1 MVRQIIVIL
10 GDQLSPDNP
19 ALRSAD
25 PSQDIVFMAEV
36 GGEAT
41 YVRHHP
47 QKIALI
53 LSAMRHFA
61 QELRENGWTV
71 HYTTLDDPEN
81 HQTLGAEIIK
91 IAAQHKC
98 TKITLTEPSEWRVID
113 DMTALPLDVTMLP
126 DDRFFASHG
135 VFETWAEGRK
145 ALRMEYFYREM
156 RKSTGY
162 LMEDGKPTGGQWN
175 YDHDNRKAAPKDVT
189 HPGPIPFTPDQI
201 TRDVIAVVQARFDN
215 HFGTLQHFE
224 YAVTRADA
232 LHALD
237 HFIAHALPRF
247 GDYQDACC
255 AIIDT
260 SITLSYPPTSILAC
274 FPRKRSVTPP
284 NKRSKTV
291 MPRSMR
297 LRGSSAKSWAGAN
310 LCEGFIS

>member
-19 ALRSAD
+19 ALQASD

-41 YVRHHP
+41 YVHHHP
-47 QKIALI
+47 QKITLI

-61 QELRENGWTV
+61 KDLRENGWTV

-81 HQTLGAEIIK
+81 QQTLGAEIIK
-91 IAAQHKC
+91 IAAQHNC
-98 TKITLTEPSEWRVID
+98 TKIIMVEPTEWRVID
-113 DMTALPLDVTMLP
+113 DMTALPLDVTLLP

-162 LMEDGKPTGGQWN
+162 LMENGKPTGGQWN

-201 TRDVIAVVQARFDN
+201 TRDVIALVQARFDN

-232 LHALD
+232 LLALD
-237 HFIAHALPRF
+237 HFKSHALPRF
-247 GDYQDACC
+247 GDYQDA
-255 AIIDT
+255 
-260 SITLSYPPTSILAC
+260 
-274 FPRKRSVTPP
+274 
-284 NKRSKTV
+284 
-291 MPRSMR
+291 M
-297 LRGSSAKSWAGAN
+297 LR
-310 LCEGFIS
+310 

>member
-10 GDQLSPDNP
+10 GDQLSPNNP
-19 ALRSAD
+19 ALHAAD
-25 PSQDIVFMAEV
+25 PSQDIVFMSEV
-36 GGEAT
+36 VGEAT

-47 QKIALI
+47 QKITLI

-71 HYTTLDDPEN
+71 HYATLNDPEN
-81 HQTLGAEIIK
+81 HQTLSAEIIK
-91 IAAQHKC
+91 IAAQHEC
-98 TKITLTEPSEWRVID
+98 TKIIMTEPSEWRVID
-113 DMTALPLDVTMLP
+113 DMTALPLDVTLLP

-201 TRDVIAVVQARFDN
+201 TRDVIAVVRYSS
-215 HFGTLQHFE
+215 G
-224 YAVTRADA
+224 VIIVA
-232 LHALD
+232 L
-237 HFIAHALPRF
+237 I
-247 GDYQDACC
+247 Q
-255 AIIDT
+255 
-260 SITLSYPPTSILAC
+260 
-274 FPRKRSVTPP
+274 
-284 NKRSKTV
+284 
-291 MPRSMR
+291 
-297 LRGSSAKSWAGAN
+297 GSSIFEICVGSGI
-310 LCEGFIS
+310 LDGFWRSIISPLTL

>member
-1 MVRQIIVIL
+1 MHKNH
-10 GDQLSPDNP
+10 PDR
-19 ALRSAD
+19 A
-25 PSQDIVFMAEV
+25 I
-36 GGEAT
+36 
-41 YVRHHP
+41 
-47 QKIALI
+47 
-53 LSAMRHFA
+53 
-61 QELRENGWTV
+61 
-71 HYTTLDDPEN
+71 
-81 HQTLGAEIIK
+81 
-91 IAAQHKC
+91 
-98 TKITLTEPSEWRVID
+98 EWRVID
-113 DMTALPLDVTMLP
+113 DMTALPLDVTLLP

-201 TRDVIAVVQARFDN
+201 TRDVIALVQARFDT

-232 LHALD
+232 LRALD

-247 GDYQDACC
+247 GDYQDAMLR
-255 AIIDT
+255 DNRYLYH
-260 SITLSYPPTSILAC
+260 SVLSPTSTSDF

-291 MPRSMR
+291 MPPSMR
-297 LRGSSAKSWAGAN
+297 LRVHPTNPGLARIYARDLFPKRAR
-310 LCEGFIS
+310 LCAIELFRT